1 MKSAGGRLSNYQ
13 IRATT
18 ANHDSTQSSAGNCI
32 KQSFLV
38 GERNLLEVCDAA
50 VWGLHVP
57 ADPGSAKH
65 EVLWLDA
72 LRPVE
77 PEPRL
82 LQGNGFLAASER
94 IASAARHVARAG
106 DGYR

>member
-1 MKSAGGRLSNYQ
+1 VRLIPLESRYGSKNGIPGVGRG
-13 IRATT
+13 RGP
-18 ANHDSTQSSAGNCI
+18 D
-32 KQSFLV
+32 V
-38 GERNLLEVCDAA
+38 A